1 MNAESNGDPN
11 GWALSPLENGA
22 CKVDTRVH
30 DEPALSQFYGF
41 DADSLPAFS
50 RIFPARFME
59 TEYSRRSFR
68 LP

>member
-1 MNAESNGDPN
+1 METLTGERHRS
-11 GWALSPLENGA
+11 WENGT

-41 DADSLPAFS
+41 DADFAGFS
-50 RIFPARFME
+50 SISPARFME